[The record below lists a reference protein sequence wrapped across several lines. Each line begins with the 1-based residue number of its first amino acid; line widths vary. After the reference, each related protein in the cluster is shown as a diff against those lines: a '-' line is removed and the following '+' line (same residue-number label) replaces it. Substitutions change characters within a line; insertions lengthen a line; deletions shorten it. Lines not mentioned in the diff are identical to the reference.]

1 MKTKHFLLLIL
12 LFWVTSSIAQKAKTV
27 LITYHSKSGKTA
39 LMANAI
45 ARGAAIQ
52 DDIAVI
58 VKPIEQTT
66 TNDLLKA
73 DAIIVGS
80 PVHNAN
86 MSSDVLKES
95 AFP

>member
-58 VKPIEQTT
+58 VKSRCYYCR
-66 TNDLLKA
+66 K
-73 DAIIVGS
+73 S
-80 PVHNAN
+80 C
-86 MSSDVLKES
+86 S
-95 AFP
+95 